1 LTIRGAQLYGYLDGT
16 IKEPPSTI
24 VISKDD
30 KMKQVEN
37 PTHAA
42 WVVQDQQILG
52 FLKCISLV
60 RGAWSGG
67 DVHICCTNL
76 EGSQLHVRVTIMG
89 TDNAASF
96 VPINNTQR

>member
-37 PTHAA
+37 PTQ
-42 WVVQDQQILG
+42 WFKIN
-52 FLKCISLV
+52 KS
-60 RGAWSGG
+60 W
-67 DVHICCTNL
+67 
-76 EGSQLHVRVTIMG
+76 GS
-89 TDNAASF
+89 
-96 VPINNTQR
+96 